1 MGAALVAVV
10 GLLAAT
16 TTTGAERPT
25 QGNVGAATTT
35 VAAPAAPPSTD
46 STTTSEAPKP
56 EALQSSALVDD
67 GITVAEP
74 PALPVRVVTGVCT
87 TDEAYC
93 HPPTTPPRTP
103 WRWCEQWHDMAAE
116 VGWPEDQGPVLSYVM
131 HRESNCQ
138 PGAYN
143 RSGATGLLQLLGWS
157 CPPGGCRDPWS
168 NLAKGLELWQ
178 GQGWCPWVLRGDPV
192 TGRAC
197 G

>member
-1 MGAALVAVV
+1 MVALIGAAT
-10 GLLAAT
+10 AA
-16 TTTGAERPT
+16 GGQRPT

-35 VAAPAAPPSTD
+35 VAAPTAP
-46 STTTSEAPKP
+46 TTTTTIVVVKP
-56 EALQSSALVDD
+56 EAVQAIEADAPQMLDD
-67 GITVAEP
+67 GISADP
-74 PALPVRVVTGVCT
+74 PERPVRVATGVCT

-116 VGWPEDQGPVLSYVM
+116 VGWPEDQGAVLSYVM